1 MNKDMQNNNNNIKIL
16 VSVGEIFDKITI
28 LEIKKNKIKAKDKL
42 INIKKELLE
51 IKDAVSHLTGDN
63 LLSEYIINLKKV
75 NLELWTIEDEI
86 RIKESNKSFD
96 NEFIELARSV
106 YIVNDKRAVIK
117 KNINIHTNSHLIE
130 EKSYSS
136 Y

>member
-1 MNKDMQNNNNNIKIL
+1 MNKDMQNNNIKIL

-28 LEIKKNKIKAKDKL
+28 LEIKKNKIKAIDKL
-42 INIKKELLE
+42 INIKTELLE
-51 IKDAVSHLTGDN
+51 IKDAVSHLNSDK
-63 LLSEYIINLKKV
+63 LLCEYIINLKKV